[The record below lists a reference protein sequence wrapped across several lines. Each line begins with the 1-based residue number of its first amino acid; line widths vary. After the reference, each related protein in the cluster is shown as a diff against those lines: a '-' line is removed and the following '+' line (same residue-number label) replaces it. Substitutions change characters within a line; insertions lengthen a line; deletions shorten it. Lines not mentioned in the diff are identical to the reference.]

1 MEILSLNNY
10 STTYSELVKYYEEN
24 KDKSI
29 EEWLVFNKVLDKP
42 GKQGIVGLFDLKNND
57 SNEKKQYIF
66 KISQYINYLVY
77 HELIIMQ
84 GLKEI
89 NTYCP
94 HFCKG
99 IGLIKTQVDAKY
111 KKDEDNPFV
120 IRNKYPIE
128 KDILLC
134 EYIDK
139 SAKFYNYIR
148 SEKVDE
154 DILYSIVKQV
164 LLAIAIAQKEKKFTH
179 YDLHSFNIMIKK
191 CDKDLVFLYKLDD
204 ENQFCVPTLGY
215 YPVIIDFGFSYIS
228 DMDDG
233 PLWPSL
239 AHTDVGFM
247 SDRFDWV
254 ADPKLFLVTVSDE
267 IKDKR
272 NSKKSKK
279 FRRVV
284 RNIFHSLKIDW
295 ESGWDD
301 VENKGAT
308 DYILDLLN
316 KQSKKSELFKDYDY
330 YCIDLLQTLIV
341 IPLEKQNT
349 KDFEES
355 YKVFIKEWIKIERE
369 ISNPFFNI
377 YILKCIV
384 DSARSV
390 RPMYYNSSSRSEAI
404 KTFTHAIYESL
415 NKVSKFCIPKNLHYE
430 KLLCSLYVFSKSM
443 EGILYK
449 IMNERMTEKQKE
461 YNKLPISSVEEIY
474 GVITTNIP
482 DEYEY
487 NNKTKVLVIDNVK
500 KESNLIESIH
510 VDDIN
515 NINKLTH
522 MARGCYINDLFNL

>member
-10 STTYSELVKYYEEN
+10 STTYSDLVKYYEEN
-24 KDKSI
+24 KDKPI
-29 EEWLVFNKVLDKP
+29 EEWLEFNKVLDKP
-42 GKQGIVGLFDLKNND
+42 GKQGIVGLFNVKNNNTED
-57 SNEKKQYIF
+57 KKQYIF

-89 NTYCP
+89 NIYCP

-99 IGLIKTQVDAKY
+99 IGLIKSQVDAKY
-111 KKDEDNPFV
+111 KKDEDNPFI

-148 SEKVDE
+148 TDKVDE
-154 DILYSIVKQV
+154 NILYSIVKQV
-164 LLAIAIAQKEKKFTH
+164 LLAIAIAQKEKRFTH
-179 YDLHSFNIMIKK
+179 YDLHSFNVMIKK

-204 ENQFCVPTLGY
+204 ENQFCIPTLGY

-272 NSKKSKK
+272 NTKKSKK
-279 FRRVV
+279 FRRIV
-284 RNIFHSLKIDW
+284 RNIFYPLKIDW

-301 VENKGAT
+301 VDNKGAT
-308 DYILDLLN
+308 DYILELLN
-316 KQSKKSELFKDYDY
+316 KHSKKSELFKDYDY

-341 IPLEKQNT
+341 IPLEKQDT
-349 KDFEES
+349 KDFEDS

-384 DSARSV
+384 DSARVV
-390 RPMYYNSSSRSEAI
+390 RPLYYRSESRSEAI
-404 KTFTHAIYESL
+404 KIFTHSIYDSL

-443 EGILYK
+443 EGVLYK
-449 IMNERMTEKQKE
+449 IMNERMYEKEKE
-461 YNKLPISSVEEIY
+461 YKKLPVSSTEEIY
-474 GVITTNIP
+474 AVITTNIP

-500 KESNLIESIH
+500 KESKLIKSIPN
-510 VDDIN
+510 DEIN